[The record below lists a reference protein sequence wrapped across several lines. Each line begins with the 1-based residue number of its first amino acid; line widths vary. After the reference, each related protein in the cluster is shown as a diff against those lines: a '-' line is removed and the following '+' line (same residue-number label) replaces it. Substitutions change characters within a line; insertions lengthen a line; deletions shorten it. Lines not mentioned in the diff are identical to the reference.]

1 MALDTYSDLC
11 TSVGQW
17 LHRSDLATRI
27 PDFVKLAEVRLNRK
41 LALLQQETETTLTA
55 TIGSRLMAKPVDLSV
70 PMALWLTTYQPR
82 KAMEMVIPTR
92 LPVTVYRGL
101 SNYFTVTDTNIE
113 VENPADREYT
123 YTFRYI
129 AQFDLANQSTNSLL
143 TDYPDTY
150 LYCTLEEAAIWIQD
164 DAILSKVSVK
174 AQNAIKDC
182 MSQSQRTKAQ
192 ASLRTDFPGS
202 QRHGNILRGY

>member
-1 MALDTYSDLC
+1 MALATYSDLC
-11 TSVGQW
+11 ASVADW
-17 LHRSDLATRI
+17 MHRTDLTAKI
-27 PDFVKLAEVRLNRK
+27 PDFVKLAENRLNRK

-113 VENPADREYT
+113 VENPADLEYT
-123 YTFRYI
+123 YNFRYV
-129 AQFDLANQSTNSLL
+129 AQFDLATQLTNSLL

-150 LYCTLEEAAIWIQD
+150 LYCTLEEAAIWTSND
-164 DAILSKVSVK
+164 DLLAKFSQK
-174 AQNAIKDC
+174 AQIAIKDS
-182 MSQSQRTKAQ
+182 MSQSQRTKGQ